1 MNIFEK
7 YKLHIYITNLW
18 LEKMSILTLGY
29 RALNH
34 TISDIKGLTEI
45 QSFEKIQEASMICQ
59 VDQMKDTAQVF
70 R

>member
-1 MNIFEK
+1 
-7 YKLHIYITNLW
+7 
-18 LEKMSILTLGY
+18 MSILTLGY